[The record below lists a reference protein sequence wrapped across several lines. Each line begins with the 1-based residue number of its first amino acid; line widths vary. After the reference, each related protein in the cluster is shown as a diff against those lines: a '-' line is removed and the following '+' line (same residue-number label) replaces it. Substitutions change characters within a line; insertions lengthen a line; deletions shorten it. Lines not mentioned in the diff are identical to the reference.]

1 MKNFQNLI
9 LLFTCLAIGQHTF
22 AQVKPT
28 PQMQIIGTKAVID
41 GKKHTVEYLK
51 NVSFKSDMLNVK
63 GAKRVVYNED
73 TKKVTIYGCKEF
85 TINGKVVCD
94 TKKPKKNIIEYTLGE
109 ETAYIY

>member
-22 AQVKPT
+22 AQAKPT
-28 PQMQIIGTKAVID
+28 PKMQIFGTKVVID
-41 GKKHTVEYLK
+41 DKKHTMEFLK
-51 NVSFKSDMLNVK
+51 NVSLKSDKLDLKN
-63 GAKRVVYNED
+63 AKRLVYHQD
-73 TKKVTIYGCKEF
+73 TKKMTIYGCKEF

-94 TKKPKKNIIEYTLGE
+94 TEKPKKNIIEYTLGE